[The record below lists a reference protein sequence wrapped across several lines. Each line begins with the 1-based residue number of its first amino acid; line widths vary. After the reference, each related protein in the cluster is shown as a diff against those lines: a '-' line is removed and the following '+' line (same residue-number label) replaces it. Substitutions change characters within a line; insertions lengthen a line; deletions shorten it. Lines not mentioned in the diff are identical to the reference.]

1 MSRLLFYFKLDWKF
15 DRFTMDNIVSNENS
29 FLKLNEQC
37 FEILPIHKVDIN
49 SKGEKLEF
57 QALAL
62 YNT

>member
-49 SKGEKLEF
+49 S
-57 QALAL
+57 
-62 YNT
+62 N